1 MKDINV
7 SMRNCRITARSRWKK
22 GESRRVSCRVRA
34 WASRWVDRLCFSLRM
49 CVRKAWLT
57 APENYREY
65 VHTPY
70 NLRTCNVSVSHFL
83 NDEEV
88 HKASLPQSFDLERAH
103 LACAMLIRSLTLL
116 AALASSAI
124 ADVEFVTPAAGST
137 VVGAKTLSVTW
148 KESGVKPPITSFTTF
163 TIFLVAGGDEV
174 ESQVC
179 IQPMKRECE
188 QARPLLWMLIRNTS
202 YRSKSPLVVRVR
214 SALGTQPLE

>member
-1 MKDINV
+1 
-7 SMRNCRITARSRWKK
+7 MRNAPRFVRCACKC
-22 GESRRVSCRVRA
+22 GRRTS
-34 WASRWVDRLCFSLRM
+34 
-49 CVRKAWLT
+49 T
-57 APENYREY
+57 APEYY
-65 VHTPY
+65 VYVCIRMHRVHY
-70 NLRTCNVSVSHFL
+70 NTYNVSVSHFL

-88 HKASLPQSFDLERAH
+88 HKASLPQSYDLERPH
-103 LACAMLIRSLTLL
+103 LACAMLIRSLVLL

-188 QARPLLWMLIRNTS
+188 QARPLLRLLIRKRDTGPNRPWWS
-202 YRSKSPLVVRVR
+202 GYVQRWEHSLWSNRYHIWR
-214 SALGTQPLE
+214 RGN